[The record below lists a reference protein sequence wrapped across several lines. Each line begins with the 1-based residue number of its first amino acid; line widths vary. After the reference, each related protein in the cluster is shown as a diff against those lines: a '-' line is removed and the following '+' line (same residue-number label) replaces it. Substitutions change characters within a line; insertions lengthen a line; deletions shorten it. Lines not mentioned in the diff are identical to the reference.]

1 MGGTAIVGSPV
12 ITKDDSGNI
21 VSWVSTESFTLENGV
36 YQDTGV
42 KLDYTSGTT
51 ITIEGTCSTAGTAS
65 LLTFIN
71 SEGLGFSITL
81 VDKTSLGIY
90 KISGGTETFYSNKWY
105 PARNIVQ
112 DDGSFKITLRFYK
125 SGHLDIQPYYKSSGA
140 WVKGGSL
147 GSTIFSGEVSTDG
160 TFYIG
165 RSTPITDSPK
175 ENMTITSFSV
185 VYSSYAS

>member
-21 VSWVSTESFTLENGV
+21 VSWVSTESFIMENGV

-42 KLDYTSGTT
+42 KLSYTGGTT

-105 PARNIVQ
+105 PGRNIVQ
-112 DDGSFKITLRFYK
+112 DDGSFKIILQFYK
-125 SGHLDIQPYYKSSGA
+125 SGYLGIQACYKSSGA
-140 WVKGGSL
+140 WVEGGTL
-147 GSTIFSGEVSTDG
+147 GTSIFSDEVSTDG